1 MGEKMNEIVMSLLDT
16 VLGTAAGD
24 LTRKDCESWDS
35 LAHMEIVATLEK
47 RFGVSF
53 TLREVMGIDS
63 VDNIVNL
70 LHEKGV
76 AL

>member
-1 MGEKMNEIVMSLLDT
+1 MGEKMSETVMSLLDT
-16 VLGTAAGD
+16 ILGTSAGD

-53 TLREVMGIDS
+53 TLREVMEIDS

-70 LHEKGV
+70 LHKKGV